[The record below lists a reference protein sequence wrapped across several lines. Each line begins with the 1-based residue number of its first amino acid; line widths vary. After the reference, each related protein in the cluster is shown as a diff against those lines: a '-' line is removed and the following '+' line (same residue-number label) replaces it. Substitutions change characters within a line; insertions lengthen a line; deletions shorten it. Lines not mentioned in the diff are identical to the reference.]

1 MAKGQKSKEAVIE
14 KILSSFGGAFLYNGN
29 KEIRIPRTDD
39 GELVQIKV
47 SLTCAKENV
56 EPGDDTVVPG
66 ATSVKATKVVTIAN
80 GAEPVFEEAS
90 AIVEPSAE
98 ELNTVSNLMESL
110 GL

>member
-1 MAKGQKSKEAVIE
+1 MARGQEEKLIVINKIKEVFPE
-14 KILSSFGGAFLYNGN
+14 AFEYD
-29 KEIRIPRTDD
+29 KTIRIPIGD
-39 GELVQIKV
+39 VQIKV
-47 SLTCAKENV
+47 ALTAAKDNV
-56 EPGDDTVVPG
+56 EPGEDAAVPG
-66 ATSVKATKVVTIAN
+66 AKATKVVAIAE

>member
-1 MAKGQKSKEAVIE
+1 MASRGAEEKQIVIDKIKEVFPE
-14 KILSSFGGAFLYNGN
+14 AFEYD
-29 KEIRIPRTDD
+29 KTIRIPIGDI
-39 GELVQIKV
+39 QIKV
-47 SLTCAKENV
+47 TLTAAKDNV
-56 EPGDDTVVPG
+56 EPGGDTAVPG
-66 ATSVKATKVVTIAN
+66 VKATKVVAIAN